1 MNKIGPRTHEQS
13 SLSLSVSYI
22 MTVRQL
28 QERGTEQGKV
38 HYSEYGT
45 HVRFCEPH
53 VLEENVY

>member
-22 MTVRQL
+22 TTVKQL

-38 HYSEYGT
+38 HYSEYG
-45 HVRFCEPH
+45 RFCEPH